1 MAESALID
9 LLPYQ
14 RRWLADRS
22 RFKAAMVTRQGG
34 KTKFMAAIEVV
45 EDCLEAEAL
54 GGRARWIWLSRG
66 ERQAAEAMEEG
77 LKPLCKVYGATVE
90 ALDYLWE
97 ADSQLRYKATEIMFR
112 RRGSRITALPS
123 NPDTARGFTANVV
136 LDEFAIHQDS
146 RKIWG
151 ALFPAIS
158 RKELRLR
165 VLSTPNGKDNKFYEL
180 ISPPPRRITGTEAGA
195 TPSQELSGVA
205 QASLPAIGPCPI
217 CAIPSHGTHAHGG
230 AWSRHVVDIYQ
241 AAADGLDRDL
251 AELRAACGD
260 DEIWAQE
267 YELKFL
273 DEATAWLSYD
283 LITAVEHADAGK
295 PEKYAGNLCVVGN
308 DIAARGDLWVAWVWE
323 IVGDVLWT
331 REVRELGRASFAEHD
346 AAIAE
351 IMNRYR
357 VARLVMDQT
366 GMGEKPV
373 EDARRRYPGRVEGVL
388 FSAASKLAL
397 ASAGKAAFENRKV
410 RIPEGDV
417 KLRADLH
424 KLKKVVGPTGIPRFV
439 AESDRAGHADRAW
452 AAFMGIA
459 AADPGKHPEPAI
471 FLPEDEAGEEA
482 PIA

>member
-1 MAESALID
+1 MAEAALID

-34 KTKFMAAIEVV
+34 KSKFMAAIEVI
-45 EDCLEAEAL
+45 EDCLAAEAS
-54 GGRARWIWLSRG
+54 GERTRWIWLSRG

-77 LKPLCKVYGATVE
+77 LKPLCKVYGTTVE

-97 ADSQLRYKATEIMFR
+97 ADSQLKYKATEITFR
-112 RRGSRITALPS
+112 KCGSRITALPS

-158 RKELRLR
+158 RKELKLR
-165 VLSTPNGKDNKFYEL
+165 VLSTPNGRNNKFHE
-180 ISPPPRRITGTEAGA
+180 IITAQGSPH
-195 TPSQELSGVA
+195 SV
-205 QASLPAIGPCPI
+205 SLPINGEGLRERSEGSCPV
-217 CAIPSHGTHAHGG
+217 CAIPSHGTHTHGG
-230 AWSRHVVDIYQ
+230 LWSRHIVDIHQ
-241 AAADGLDRDL
+241 AVADGLDRDL

-283 LITAVEHADAGK
+283 LITAAEHPDAGK
-295 PEKYAGNLCVVGN
+295 PQKYAGNLCVVGN

-323 IVGDVLWT
+323 IIGDVLWT

-373 EDARRRYPGRVEGVL
+373 EDARRRYPGKVEGVL

-397 ASAGKAAFENRKV
+397 ASAGKAAFEDRKV
-410 RIPEGDV
+410 RIPEGDPN
-417 KLRADLH
+417 LRADLH
-424 KLKKVVGPTGIPRFV
+424 KIRKVVGPTGIPRFV
-439 AESDRAGHADRAW
+439 AESDSAGHADRAW
-452 AAFMGIA
+452 AAFLGIA
-459 AADPGKHPEPAI
+459 AADPGKHPDPDI
-471 FLPEDEAGEEA
+471 FLPGDDTAEEA
-482 PIA
+482 LVV